1 VRTLQKLKSVPCE
14 GETAECHIHIRGN
27 DFKSSRLENKVGY
40 EGIDEAL
47 NLDQRKALA
56 DA

>member
-1 VRTLQKLKSVPCE
+1 MRTLQKLKSVPCE